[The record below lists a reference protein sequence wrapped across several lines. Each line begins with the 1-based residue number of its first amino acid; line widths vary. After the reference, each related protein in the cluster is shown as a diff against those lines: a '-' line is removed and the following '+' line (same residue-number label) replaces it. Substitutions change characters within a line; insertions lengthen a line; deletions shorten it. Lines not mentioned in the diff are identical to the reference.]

1 MVFRRSGCFDCCQL
15 TILIRYHLV
24 LTRKELR
31 DIIQA
36 RLDDADA
43 LHVAGRYD
51 GAIYLCGYAVELSL
65 KCRIC
70 ITLRWAGFPSSKK
83 EFEKYQSL
91 KTHTLDVLLSLS
103 GYEKKIKNNATTLA
117 AWSDVASWD
126 PEARYKPVGNAT
138 APDAQKVIT
147 SAKILVGALL

>member
-1 MVFRRSGCFDCCQL
+1 M
-15 TILIRYHLV
+15 
-24 LTRKELR
+24 LTRKQLK

-43 LHVAGRYD
+43 LHVSGRYD
-51 GAIYLCGYAVELSL
+51 GAIYLCGYAVELAL

-70 ITLRWAGFPSSKK
+70 ITLRWPGFPSSKK

-103 GYEKKIKNNATTLA
+103 GYEKRIKNNATTLRHGLMLLLGTRKL
-117 AWSDVASWD
+117 DT
-126 PEARYKPVGNAT
+126 NQLAT
-138 APDAQKVIT
+138 RPTQTLRK
-147 SAKILVGALL
+147 

>member
-1 MVFRRSGCFDCCQL
+1 
-15 TILIRYHLV
+15 
-24 LTRKELR
+24 
-31 DIIQA
+31 
-36 RLDDADA
+36 
-43 LHVAGRYD
+43 
-51 GAIYLCGYAVELSL
+51 VELAL

-103 GYEKKIKNNATTLA
+103 GYEKRIKNNATTLA

-138 APDAQKVIT
+138 VADAQKVIT

>member
-1 MVFRRSGCFDCCQL
+1 M
-15 TILIRYHLV
+15 
-24 LTRKELR
+24 LTRKDLK

-51 GAIYLCGYAVELSL
+51 GAIYLCGYAVELAL

-103 GYEKKIKNNATTLA
+103 GYE
-117 AWSDVASWD
+117 
-126 PEARYKPVGNAT
+126 
-138 APDAQKVIT
+138 
-147 SAKILVGALL
+147 